1 LTLVDNIRRKYV
13 YMLGSLMGS
22 NNDWH
27 GGSLAE
33 IHCGAKQ
40 KKKKFCPFAM
50 PAEVKPNLLSQGMQE
65 VKEVSDEGSS
75 R

>member
-1 LTLVDNIRRKYV
+1 
-13 YMLGSLMGS
+13 MLGSLMGS

-40 KKKKFCPFAM
+40 KKKKICPFAM
-50 PAEVKPNLLSQGMQE
+50 PAIVKPNLLS
-65 VKEVSDEGSS
+65 
-75 R
+75 